1 VGFLSDTAKKGFRNS
16 QRRVFVP
23 EWMQLAQWAALAII
37 PIIVLIGFMK
47 PDVAAGPSRSAG
59 DTVNTGTNNGST
71 PPVNDTLIIADGKM
85 IRLPKVGGGTVAVPS
100 GAAEVAKAAGL
111 ATWTGDWGGVPVSGP
126 TPDDAQFPNAA
137 LGDLTVFIAEADLVT
152 FAVQLDAEGDG
163 RFEQSFQISVV
174 RDGGRWVYPTTA
186 G

>member
-1 VGFLSDTAKKGFRNS
+1 MGFLSDTAKKGFRNS

-37 PIIVLIGFMK
+37 PVIVLIGFLK
-47 PDVAAGPSRSAG
+47 PDVTTTPSRPAG
-59 DTVNTGTNNGST
+59 DTVNSGTTTDAPAGGET
-71 PPVNDTLIIADGKM
+71 PVVDDGVK

-100 GAAEVAKAAGL
+100 GAAEVAKSAGL
-111 ATWTGDWGGVPVSGP
+111 ATWTGEWSGVPVSGA

-137 LGDLTVFIAEADLVT
+137 LGDLTVFITEPDLVT
-152 FAVQLDAEGDG
+152 FAVQLDSDGDG

-174 RDGGRWVYPTTA
+174 RDGGRWVYPTNA

>member
-1 VGFLSDTAKKGFRNS
+1 MGFLSDTAKKGFRNS

-37 PIIVLIGFMK
+37 PVIVLIGFMK
-47 PDVAAGPSRSAG
+47 PDVATSPLRSAG
-59 DTVNTGTNNGST
+59 DTVNTGTNTDSSIDGDL
-71 PPVNDTLIIADGKM
+71 PVLDDGAK

-111 ATWTGDWGGVPVSGP
+111 ATWTGEWSGVPVSGP
-126 TPDDAQFPNAA
+126 TPEDAQFPNAA
-137 LGDLTVFIAEADLVT
+137 LGDLTVFIAEDDLVT
-152 FAVQLDAEGDG
+152 FAVQLDSEGDG